1 MEPEIGGK
9 MPSNSKSRPSA
20 QTIEGESSIMLFLR
34 ARGLSLAV
42 VVVVMLFIAV
52 LQAGISYSVG
62 QGPLRKFESTA
73 FLVLATALYA
83 IRIALLLLL
92 VMLWVFNRK
101 RALFRTIMAANVYF
115 TLALLLDVISLLQV
129 LGGLREAAKP
139 LLIDAALMSL
149 SNVFIFS
156 IWYWII
162 DPPGVEDESHEKTP
176 WAFLFPQRGGSLPHY
191 DSWSPG
197 YADYLFIGFTT
208 NFAFSPTDALPL
220 TRTAKMFMLL
230 QGAISVV
237 IVTGIAAGA
246 INALV
251 GSG

>member
-1 MEPEIGGK
+1 M
-9 MPSNSKSRPSA
+9 
-20 QTIEGESSIMLFLR
+20 MLFFR
-34 ARGLSLAV
+34 ARGRSEAV
-42 VVVVMLFIAV
+42 VVLVMFLVAL

-62 QGPLRKFESTA
+62 EGPLRKFHSSA
-73 FLVLATALYA
+73 FLLLATALYA

-92 VMLWVFNRK
+92 VLLWVLNRK
-101 RALFRTIMAANVYF
+101 RALLRTIIAANAYF
-115 TLALLLDVISLLQV
+115 TLALLFDVTALLQV
-129 LGGLREAAKP
+129 LGGLREAARP
-139 LLIDAALMSL
+139 LLMDAALMSL
-149 SNVFIFS
+149 SNMFIFS

-162 DPPGVEDESHEKTP
+162 DPPGIEDEPHEEAP
-176 WAFLFPQRGGSLPHY
+176 WAFLFPQRGSSLPHY
-191 DSWSPG
+191 SSWSPG

-220 TRTAKMFMLL
+220 TRTAKMLMLL
-230 QGAISVV
+230 QGGISVV

>member
-1 MEPEIGGK
+1 ME
-9 MPSNSKSRPSA
+9 A
-20 QTIEGESSIMLFLR
+20 QAMKGESSLMRFLR
-34 ARGLSLAV
+34 ARGLSLLV
-42 VVVVMLFIAV
+42 VVLVMFLIAV

-92 VMLWVFNRK
+92 VILWVFNRK
-101 RALFRTIMAANVYF
+101 RALFRTIVAANTYF

-149 SNVFIFS
+149 SNMFIFS

-162 DPPGVEDESHEKTP
+162 DPPGVEDEPHDEVP
-176 WAFLFPQRGGSLPHY
+176 WAFLFPQRAGLLPYH
-191 DSWSPG
+191 DSWSPR

-220 TRTAKMFMLL
+220 TRAAKMFMLL
-230 QGAISVV
+230 QGGISVV

>member
-1 MEPEIGGK
+1 M
-9 MPSNSKSRPSA
+9 MH
-20 QTIEGESSIMLFLR
+20 FFR
-34 ARGLSLAV
+34 ARGRSEAV
-42 VVVVMLFIAV
+42 VVLVMFLIAT

-62 QGPLRKFESTA
+62 HKPLLEFHSRA
-73 FLVLATALYA
+73 FLVVAALLYT
-83 IRIALLLLL
+83 IRIGLLLFLGL
-92 VMLWVFNRK
+92 LWVFKRK
-101 RALFRTIMAANVYF
+101 RALFWTIIAGNAYF
-115 TLALLLDVISLLQV
+115 TLALLVDVTALLQV
-129 LGGLREAAKP
+129 LGGQRESARP

-149 SNVFIFS
+149 SNMFIFS

-162 DPPGVEDESHEKTP
+162 DPPGVEDEPHEEAP
-176 WAFLFPQRGGSLPHY
+176 WAFLFPQRGSQLPHY
-191 DSWSPG
+191 GSWSPG

-220 TRTAKMFMLL
+220 TRTAKMLMLL
-230 QGAISVV
+230 QGGISVV